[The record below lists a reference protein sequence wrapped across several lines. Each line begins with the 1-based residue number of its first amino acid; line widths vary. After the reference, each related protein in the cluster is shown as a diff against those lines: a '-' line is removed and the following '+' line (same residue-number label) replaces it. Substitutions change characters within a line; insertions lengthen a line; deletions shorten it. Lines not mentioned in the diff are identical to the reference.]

1 MELSDRVV
9 KFSPYTL
16 DDVRK
21 KSSQK
26 KFSVVTT
33 FAGGGGSSTGYR
45 LSGGDVL
52 LANEFSDE
60 AVKTYRE
67 NYPETPVDTLD
78 IRKIT
83 GRGGKDYVVDWLNG
97 YGVTEGEFDIL
108 DGSPPCHT
116 FSQAGAVRVGKF
128 DEKQSERHVL
138 KFGKIQSRIG
148 FLIHDFVYMV
158 NCLQPRVF
166 VIENVPNIEKS
177 DVFKHA
183 VERLTRS
190 RNYRLNWKVLT
201 SSHYGVPQKR
211 NRLFIVGVRPDIARK
226 VGIKS
231 DLDVLD
237 IYPEESSYEP
247 TIREALDDLEI
258 NRRQR
263 NWLLQEMKRSSV
275 YELVKKIPKNPS
287 KHLGVTDVLKDWNS
301 NFNLRRQ
308 SFDLP
313 SQTVTASG
321 SGKSLGGLIHPSE
334 DRKFTIKELKR
345 LQGLP
350 DDFVLTG
357 TFDDQAERIGRMVPP
372 LMTSALSHS
381 IYEKVIKPSR

>member
-1 MELSDRVV
+1 MFPS
-9 KFSPYTL
+9 
-16 DDVRK
+16 
-21 KSSQK
+21 
-26 KFSVVTT
+26 
-33 FAGGGGSSTGYR
+33 
-45 LSGGDVL
+45 
-52 LANEFSDE
+52 
-60 AVKTYRE
+60 
-67 NYPETPVDTLD
+67 
-78 IRKIT
+78 
-83 GRGGKDYVVDWLNG
+83 
-97 YGVTEGEFDIL
+97 
-108 DGSPPCHT
+108 
-116 FSQAGAVRVGKF
+116 
-128 DEKQSERHVL
+128 
-138 KFGKIQSRIG
+138 
-148 FLIHDFVYMV
+148 HD
-158 NCLQPRVF
+158 
-166 VIENVPNIEKS
+166 
-177 DVFKHA
+177 H
-183 VERLTRS
+183 
-190 RNYRLNWKVLT
+190 
-201 SSHYGVPQKR
+201 G
-211 NRLFIVGVRPDIARK
+211 